1 MKDQSFK
8 NVVANADSTMNQ
20 TALSNPII
28 GYHTLK
34 LLDGLRQ
41 SYNDASKRIN
51 KIRENQRISE
61 STKDKRI
68 KNLEDW
74 QNQLKSEFE
83 FWAGIVKKWVSSF
96 DEDNIL
102 YGYVI
107 IEYYCNINNIRKL
120 HYITE
125 DILCEDEDKNKA
137 SQNFQAKIRTITLNQ
152 IQKQEQ

>member
-1 MKDQSFK
+1 MKNQNLK
-8 NVVANADSTMNQ
+8 NVTVNTDSTMNQ
-20 TALSNPII
+20 TALSYPPI

-51 KIRENQRISE
+51 KVRKNQRISNT
-61 STKDKRI
+61 TKDKRI
-68 KNLEDW
+68 KNLENW
-74 QNQLKSEFE
+74 QKQLKSEFE

-102 YGYVI
+102 YGDVI
-107 IEYYCNINNIRKL
+107 IEYYCNIDNIRKL
-120 HYITE
+120 NHITE

-137 SQNFQAKIRTITLNQ
+137 SQNFQDKIRKITLNQ
-152 IQKQEQ
+152 IQKQ